1 MWSSASGASYV
12 ALGLKVG
19 EVSHGRFEA
28 RVRELADGHAML
40 AGGDRRPPSGKDS
53 VWSEFTRLHREMI
66 TQGLDTKGPITEA
79 LRDFRFESNF

>member
-40 AGGDRRPPSGKDS
+40 AGAIGALLQARTAL
-53 VWSEFTRLHREMI
+53 WSEFTRLHREMI
-66 TQGLDTKGPITEA
+66 TQGPDTKGPITEA
-79 LRDFRFESNF
+79 LQS